1 MDLRTLPVVM
11 LNRSRATDLA
21 VGDGRSVGSE
31 EAAAGTGPARVG
43 DVLADAA
50 EPVAVAFACIW
61 GRDRFDEVAEVFVG
75 SGDQVVPALLLY

>member
-1 MDLRTLPVVM
+1 M
-11 LNRSRATDLA
+11 
-21 VGDGRSVGSE
+21 GSE
-31 EAAAGTGPARVG
+31 EAAAGTRPARVG

-75 SGDQVVPALLLY
+75 SQDQVVPALLLY